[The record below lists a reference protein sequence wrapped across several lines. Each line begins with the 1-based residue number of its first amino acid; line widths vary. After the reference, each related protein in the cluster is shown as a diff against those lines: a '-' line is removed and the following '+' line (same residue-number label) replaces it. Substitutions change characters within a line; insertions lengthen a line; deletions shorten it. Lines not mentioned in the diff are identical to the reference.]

1 MEAGLR
7 EENLLQA
14 PFIRNEEKQHDRR
27 LFEKGMGVDIY
38 VDGARFLPDNTSVS
52 KVQVSIYNRERES
65 LMRGESGVAVLGSA
79 DLSPRYDLKVT
90 LRLPQLD
97 PSLLLLVTL
106 LTIDSSDNQVKVLGY
121 SAINLF
127 LDRNT
132 L

>member
-1 MEAGLR
+1 MTQERLH
-7 EENLLQA
+7 QA
-14 PFIRNEEKQHDRR
+14 PFIRNEETQHDRR

-38 VDGARFLPDNTSVS
+38 VDAARFLPDNTSVS

-65 LMRGESGVAVLGSA
+65 LMGGESRVALLGSA
-79 DLSPRYDLKVT
+79 DLSPRYDLKVS
-90 LRLPQLD
+90 LKLPHLD
-97 PSLLLLVTL
+97 PCLLVLVTL
-106 LTIDSSDNQVKVLGY
+106 LTIDSSDDQVKVLGY